1 MDDAGTLYVCA
12 ERDNN
17 EKLVNRLSILSFAL
31 NANNTDKKLSAE
43 MEWDFTVDF
52 PATINNYAF
61 EGNVALSG
69 SVLMVIIF
77 AQVSLG
83 SRTPS

>member
-12 ERDNN
+12 ERDND

-31 NANNTDKKLSAE
+31 NANDTDKKLSAK
-43 MEWDFTVDF
+43 MEWDFTVELS
-52 PATINNYAF
+52 ATIKKYAF

-77 AQVSLG
+77 AQVSFG